1 PVAARGNARG
11 YRAGRWVRRHALATG
26 LLAACALA
34 AGTGGVVLQQ
44 QKQRAAEDARDA
56 EALGHLFDHTLGVA
70 MLSSLG
76 NAPLASRTL
85 LAETERGLRAEAG
98 TTRPHLLA
106 RGLTALARAGMTAGD
121 YTKADRLAGEA
132 RALAIDDDLQA
143 ARTDA
148 VLAQLAN
155 LRARFADAEVFV
167 HEGLDSLPDAGAR
180 SGPAALVRL
189 DLRMQLAVARWG
201 RGDTKQAFAILDE
214 AIATAARMG
223 PEGAPA
229 LAELLAQRG
238 YDRMQLFQLKPAE
251 ADRRRGLAVLGD
263 RSPAVANAL
272 RRHLANTLLLAGEH
286 DEADREAARSLQD
299 SQRIFG
305 TEHPET
311 GRAWLIYGKTRY
323 YLEDKAAAKAAIDR
337 ATAIIG
343 AQIGPEHPDLA
354 EALVIRGASAF
365 EEGRLQ
371 DAIADARQSLALL
384 ERAYGPAH
392 EATLKRRTD
401 LASLLIFSAD
411 DDHRGG
417 GAHHRGATYREAAD
431 LLSAALADGERQGLP
446 MGYARDEYANV
457 LLHLGRIDEAD
468 VQARLGISEMRAQ
481 FGADT
486 GYAAAD
492 VMALMKVFTR
502 QGHYDAC
509 DALGAWLLEDSA
521 TETASHYS
529 RFLVFAAL
537 LENAVARGDP
547 ARIRAAYRD
556 VERHARAH
564 GLLDALRA
572 LDVPET
578 LRRG

>member
-1 PVAARGNARG
+1 
-11 YRAGRWVRRHALATG
+11 
-26 LLAACALA
+26 
-34 AGTGGVVLQQ
+34 
-44 QKQRAAEDARDA
+44 
-56 EALGHLFDHTLGVA
+56 
-70 MLSSLG
+70 
-76 NAPLASRTL
+76 
-85 LAETERGLRAEAG
+85 
-98 TTRPHLLA
+98 
-106 RGLTALARAGMTAGD
+106 
-121 YTKADRLAGEA
+121 
-132 RALAIDDDLQA
+132 
-143 ARTDA
+143 
-148 VLAQLAN
+148 
-155 LRARFADAEVFV
+155 
-167 HEGLDSLPDAGAR
+167 
-180 SGPAALVRL
+180 
-189 DLRMQLAVARWG
+189 
-201 RGDTKQAFAILDE
+201 
-214 AIATAARMG
+214 MG
-223 PEGAPA
+223 PDGAPA

-238 YDRMQLFQLKPAE
+238 YARMQLFQLERAE
-251 ADRRRGLAVLGD
+251 ADLRRGLAVLGD
-263 RSPAVANAL
+263 RNPAVANTL
-272 RRHLANTLLLAGEH
+272 RRHLANTLLLAGQRE
-286 DEADREAARSLQD
+286 EADREAARSLHD

-305 TEHPET
+305 TDHPET

-323 YLEDKAAAKAAIDR
+323 YLEDKATAEAAIDR

-343 AQIGPEHPDLA
+343 SQIGRDHPDLA
-354 EALVIRGASAF
+354 EALVIRSASAF

-401 LASLLIFSAD
+401 VASLLIFSAD
-411 DDHRGG
+411 DERGRG
-417 GAHHRGATYREAAD
+417 SAHHRGATYREAAG
-431 LLSAALADGERQGLP
+431 LLSAALADGARQGLP

-481 FGADT
+481 FGPDT
-486 GYAAAD
+486 TYAAAD
-492 VMALMKVFTR
+492 IMALMKVFTR

-521 TETASHYS
+521 PETASHYS
-529 RFLVFAAL
+529 RFLVLAAL

-547 ARIRAAYRD
+547 ARIRTAYRD